1 MRAIIIFRS
10 EFQFRSISDVE
21 KPKENGNFAFRS
33 TNTASLEDTF
43 RHKGLRKKLVDG
55 IRNKGIRDEN
65 VLNAINTIPR
75 HHFMDNSFVG
85 FAYIDKAFPIS
96 SGQTISQPYTV
107 AFQTEA
113 LQIKRTDRVLE
124 VGTGSG
130 YQAAVLSQ
138 MGVSLFTI
146 ERQRSLYDFARILL
160 PKLGYHPQ
168 FFYGDG
174 YLGLPTYGPFDK
186 IIVTAGARTVPPK
199 LKEQLAVGGK
209 MVIPVG
215 DSGHQVMRIIVR
227 VAENEYS
234 EEDAGNFVFVPLLPG
249 ISDGGRVKSEE

>member
-1 MRAIIIFRS
+1 MYFFTCLS
-10 EFQFRSISDVE
+10 GLSDFYIYQLSGVE
-21 KPKENGNFAFRS
+21 KPVENGIFAFRS
-33 TNTASLEDTF
+33 TNAAQLEDTF
-43 RHKGLRKKLVDG
+43 KHKGLRKKLVDE

-65 VLNAINTIPR
+65 VLNALNTIPR
-75 HHFMDNSFVG
+75 HLFMDNSFVG

-107 AFQTEA
+107 AFQSEA
-113 LQIKRTDRVLE
+113 LQIRRTDRVLE

-130 YQAAVLSQ
+130 YQAAVLCQ
-138 MGVSLFTI
+138 MGVTLFTI
-146 ERQRSLYDFARILL
+146 ERQRSLYDFSRILL

-186 IIVTAGARTVPPK
+186 IIVTAGASTIPPR
-199 LKEQLAVGGK
+199 LKEQLAVGGR

-215 DSGHQVMRIIVR
+215 NSGHQVMKIIVR
-227 VAENEYS
+227 KGEDEFS
-234 EEDAGNFVFVPLLPG
+234 EEDAGSFVFVPLLPG
-249 ISDGGRVKSEE
+249 VAGS